1 MQMIEAVIKPHK
13 LDAVKTALAKLGIL
27 GVTAVECKGF
37 GRQMGHTER
46 YRGAKMDVGF
56 VPKVLLKICVKSD
69 ESARAVTEIMEAART
84 GEVGDGKIFVL
95 PVEEA
100 IRIRTGESGHEV
112 LQLHDGAEASA

>member
-13 LDAVKTALAKLGIL
+13 PDAVKTALAKMGIL

-56 VPKVLLKICVKSD
+56 VPKVLLSICVKSEEKD
-69 ESARAVTEIMEAART
+69 KAVDTSVEAART
-84 GEVGDGKIFVL
+84 GEVGDGKIFVY
-95 PVEEA
+95 A
-100 IRIRTGESGHEV
+100 IETVVRIRTGDRDEKA
-112 LQLHDGAEASA
+112 L